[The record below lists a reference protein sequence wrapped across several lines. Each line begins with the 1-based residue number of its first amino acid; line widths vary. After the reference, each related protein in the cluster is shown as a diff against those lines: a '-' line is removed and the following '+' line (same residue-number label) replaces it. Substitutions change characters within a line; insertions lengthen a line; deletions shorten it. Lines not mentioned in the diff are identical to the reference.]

1 MPVVTRGLT
10 AVRQAGHDGNPP
22 EEDRENEEGENVVP
36 QTRVIEALSAV
47 GGIRA
52 IALGGSQSRGEADL
66 HSDYDFGIYY
76 DADDLDPAALD
87 EALTALDDDHRTGLL
102 HPPGAWGPWIN
113 GGAWITVGGVPVDIL
128 LREIGKVERTLRDC
142 LAGQVTI
149 DYQPGHPFGFVNTIY
164 AAETHYCRPLW
175 QSAAAPLD
183 RLKALLYSEG
193 PYPPRMREATVL
205 RFLWEAWFSL
215 LCGRKAAHKGD
226 FHYAEG
232 SLFRTVCAW
241 VQVLYAL
248 NNRYLMNEK
257 GALRRVRELERRPEG
272 MEARVREAYRLF
284 ADGKAAEAYALLD
297 ALHGEVQAL
306 AGAFGPVQTEI
317 R

>member
-1 MPVVTRGLT
+1 MP
-10 AVRQAGHDGNPP
+10 QAK
-22 EEDRENEEGENVVP
+22 
-36 QTRVIEALSAV
+36 VIEALSAV
-47 GGIRA
+47 GGVRA

-66 HSDYDFGIYY
+66 HSDCDFGIYY
-76 DADDLDPAALD
+76 DAADLDLAAL
-87 EALTALDDDHRTGLL
+87 ERALSALDDAHRAGLL
-102 HPPGAWGPWIN
+102 HPPGEWGPWIN

-128 LREIGKVERTLRDC
+128 LREIGKVEQTIRDC
-142 LAGQVTI
+142 LAGKVTI

-175 QSAAAPLD
+175 QCPAAPLD

-215 LCGRKAAHKGD
+215 ACGRKAAHKGD

-232 SLFRTVCAW
+232 SLFRAVGAW
-241 VQVLYAL
+241 VQVLYAF

-257 GALRRVRELERRPEG
+257 GALGRVRELERRPDE

-284 ADGKAAEAYALLD
+284 ADGKAAVAYALLG
-297 ALHGEVQAL
+297 ALHAEVQAL
-306 AGAFGPVQTEI
+306 AQEFGPVQTEI